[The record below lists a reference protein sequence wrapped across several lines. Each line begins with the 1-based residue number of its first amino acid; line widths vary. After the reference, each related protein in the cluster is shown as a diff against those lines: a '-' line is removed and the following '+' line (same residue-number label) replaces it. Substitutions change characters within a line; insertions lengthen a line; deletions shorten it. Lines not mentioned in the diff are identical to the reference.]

1 MGKGPFELDRGYIAK
16 SQILLLH
23 SKLRKMGLH
32 LTSAPLS
39 NMQAR
44 ASKHAQKC
52 ISDDFEYEKK
62 RMDSPHKDSS
72 IQIGNLVLI
81 STVHSNNLNVNAEL
95 KTLFICLIHVTGL
108 VEKKNQGK
116 NTWCLKNR
124 TECVLSLL
132 VETIQ
137 GFIENLKRADISP
150 NLPTINEV
158 EAVILTLLNKRLV
171 RTGKN
176 ELQYLVTFKNKSTYP
191 DT

>member
-1 MGKGPFELDRGYIAK
+1 M
-16 SQILLLH
+16 
-23 SKLRKMGLH
+23 
-32 LTSAPLS
+32 
-39 NMQAR
+39 
-44 ASKHAQKC
+44 
-52 ISDDFEYEKK
+52 
-62 RMDSPHKDSS
+62 
-72 IQIGNLVLI
+72 
-81 STVHSNNLNVNAEL
+81 
-95 KTLFICLIHVTGL
+95 
-108 VEKKNQGK
+108 
-116 NTWCLKNR
+116 KNR